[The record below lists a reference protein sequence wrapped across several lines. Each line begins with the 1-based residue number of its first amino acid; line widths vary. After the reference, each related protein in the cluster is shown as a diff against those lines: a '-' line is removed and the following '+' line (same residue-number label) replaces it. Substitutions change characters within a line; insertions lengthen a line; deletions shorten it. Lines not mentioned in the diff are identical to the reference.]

1 MASQA
6 RAAAGAAWNKL
17 KATPWARIG
26 AWTSGIFAVLVLAV
40 AVFISF
46 ADWNALRG
54 PIGRMASTATG
65 RQVIIEGDLHV
76 YPWSLT
82 PRLHGR
88 RLRIGNQQRFANRGQ
103 FAAVSD
109 ADMKIKLLP
118 LLLGRFDI
126 VSLDLNGADVA
137 LYRSA
142 DGDAN
147 WMGAP
152 AAARAGAPV
161 RAPAIRHLSIRD
173 GHVVYRDD
181 DRNLTLDA
189 VFTTE
194 QTNIGGGRFALQ
206 GQGHI
211 NAEPFSLL
219 LTGDPLI
226 NVRKDRP
233 YPFVADVRAGP
244 THIEAQGAIARP
256 FDFGTWN
263 ADVIASGRDLADLY
277 QLTGLTLPNTPP
289 FALSGKFDRA
299 GKTLNMRDIA
309 GRIGRSDLHGAFSA
323 THQNDGRLFLD
334 GDFSTA
340 SLDLDDLL
348 AVLGGRKSSHAAR
361 TVTIPASGGALGGRT
376 EVSTAA
382 PLMPDAKL
390 DIHRVRNM
398 DARVS
403 FRAAHVSSNRFQL
416 RGFAVDV
423 GLDHGLLRLDP
434 MTLQLA
440 QGRIGGAVSL
450 NARESVP
457 LVNADV
463 RLSNARLESIV
474 ALRGDPPLT
483 GSLLGRAR
491 LSGRGASVREAAAHA
506 DGDVTLVTP
515 HGEVREA
522 FAELTGINVTRG
534 LGLLLSHNQDKIAIR
549 CGVASFHVDN
559 GVARANTFTF
569 DTQTMLVHGRGAVSL
584 RDETLDLELR
594 GQPKRPRLVRLAA
607 PITIRGPWGA
617 PHIGVEAGRA
627 AGQGLVALL
636 AAVAAPVA
644 TILPFVDPGLAKD
657 ADCGML
663 LAAGTAPRA
672 PEAQG

>member
-1 MASQA
+1 M
-6 RAAAGAAWNKL
+6 RAVAGAAWAKL
-17 KATPWARIG
+17 KAAPWALIG
-26 AWTSGIFAVLVLAV
+26 TWTGGVFAVLVLAF
-40 AVFISF
+40 AVLITF

-65 RQVIIEGDLHV
+65 RQIFIEGDLHV
-76 YPWSLT
+76 YPWSFT

-88 RLRIGNQQRFANRGQ
+88 RLHIGNPPRFANRGE
-103 FAAVSD
+103 FATVSD
-109 ADMKIKLLP
+109 ADMKIRLLP

-126 VSLDLNGADVA
+126 VSLDLSGADVA

-147 WMGAP
+147 WIGAP

-161 RAPAIRHLSIRD
+161 KAPAVRHLSIRD
-173 GHVVYRDD
+173 GRVVYRDD

-189 VFTTE
+189 IFTTE
-194 QTNIGGGRFALQ
+194 QSSLGAGRFALQ

-211 NAEPFSLL
+211 NAQPFSLL

-226 NVRKDRP
+226 NVRKDHP
-233 YPFVADVRAGP
+233 YPFVADLRAGP
-244 THIEAQGAIARP
+244 THIEAEGAIAHP

-263 ADVIASGRDLADLY
+263 ADVLGSGRDLADLY
-277 QLTGLTLPNTPP
+277 QLTGLTLPDTPP
-289 FALSGKFDRA
+289 YALAGKLDRA
-299 GKTLNMRDIA
+299 GRTVRMTDIA
-309 GRIGRSDLHGAFSA
+309 GRVGRSDLYGAFSA
-323 THQNDGRLFLD
+323 TRQNDGRLFLD
-334 GDFSTA
+334 GNFGA
-340 SLDLDDLL
+340 ANLDLDDLL
-348 AVLGGRKSSHAAR
+348 AVLGGGKSPPTMR
-361 TVTIPASGGALGGRT
+361 TVKIPGSGLAPAGGAQ
-376 EVSTAA
+376 VSTAA
-382 PLMPDAKL
+382 RFMPDAKL

-434 MTLQLA
+434 MTLELA

-450 NARESVP
+450 NARENVP

-463 RLSNARLESIV
+463 RLANARLDSIL
-474 ALRGDPPLT
+474 ALRGDPPFS
-483 GSLLGRAR
+483 GGLLGRAR

-506 DGDVTLVTP
+506 NGDVTLVTP

-522 FAELTGINVTRG
+522 FAELTGIDVTRG
-534 LGLLLSHNQDKIAIR
+534 LGLLLSHDQDKIAIR
-549 CGVASFHVDN
+549 CGVASFHVEN

-569 DTQTMLVHGRGAVSL
+569 DTQTMLVHGHGAVSL

-594 GQPKRPRLVRLAA
+594 GEPKRPRLVRLAA

-644 TILPFVDPGLAKD
+644 TILPFVDPGLARD
-657 ADCGML
+657 ADCGTL
-663 LAAGTAPRA
+663 LAAGSAPRS
-672 PEAQG
+672 PEGQG